1 MREEEIMR
9 VQFKSILC
17 ATDFSDFSNQTI
29 NYGVGLAKEFG
40 ARLIVCHVIDLS
52 SIAIYGE
59 FQLDPVG
66 QQNRII
72 EDANEQLE
80 ALAGDQ
86 PVEWEPLITV
96 GKPADEISRAVEEK
110 DIDLVISA
118 TRGRSGLKRLILGSV
133 TERLMLTLPCPLL
146 VLRSPEHEFLSAP
159 DRKIK
164 LKKILVGCDFSP
176 DSGQALNHALSLA
189 QEFQAELHLVNV
201 IELPAQPNLL
211 KGETSATEEIQEDY
225 RNLLSQKLKDM
236 VPEEAR
242 NWCAPQTSLLEG
254 HPYEELVKYAESNDI
269 DMIVMGVRGHGLVK
283 TLFLGSTTDRVVRRS
298 PCPVLSVGS
307 MVSGG

>member
-1 MREEEIMR
+1 MR
-9 VQFKSILC
+9 VQFKKILC
-17 ATDFSDFSNQTI
+17 ATDFSDFSNHTV
-29 NYGVGLAKEFG
+29 NYGVALAKEFG
-40 ARLIVCHVIDLS
+40 ARLIICHVIDLS
-52 SIAIYGE
+52 SVAIYGE

-66 QQNRII
+66 QQSRII

-80 ALAGDQ
+80 ALTGDQ

-96 GKPADEISRAVEEK
+96 GKPADEIIRAVEEK

-146 VLRSPEHEFLSAP
+146 VLRSPEHDFVKTP
-159 DRKIK
+159 DQVIR

-189 QEFQAELHLVNV
+189 QEFEAELHLVNV
-201 IELPAQPNLL
+201 IEPPAQPNLL
-211 KGETSATEEIQEDY
+211 KSGPSAIGKIQEDY
-225 RNLLSQKLKDM
+225 RNLLTQKLKEM

-242 NWCAPQTSLLEG
+242 NWCAPQTNILEG
-254 HPYEELVKYAESNDI
+254 QPDEALAKYAESNDV
-269 DMIVMGVRGHGLVK
+269 DMIVMGIRGHGLVK
-283 TLFLGSTTDRVVRRS
+283 TLFLGSTTDRVVRRA

-307 MVSGG
+307 MVSGE

>member
-1 MREEEIMR
+1 MR
-9 VQFKSILC
+9 VQFKNILC
-17 ATDFSDFSNQTI
+17 ATDFSDFSNHTVK
-29 NYGVGLAKEFG
+29 YGVALAKEFE

-52 SIAIYGE
+52 SVAIYGE
-59 FQLDPVG
+59 FQLDPIG

-72 EDANEQLE
+72 EDADAQLKE
-80 ALAGDQ
+80 LTGDQ

-96 GKPADEISRAVEEK
+96 GKPADEIFRAVEEK
-110 DIDLVISA
+110 DIDLVITA

-146 VLRSPEHEFLSAP
+146 VLRSPEGDFASDPDPEF
-159 DRKIK
+159 K

-189 QEFQAELHLVNV
+189 QEFQAELHLANV
-201 IELPAQPNLL
+201 IEPPAQPNLL
-211 KGETSATEEIQEDY
+211 KGETSAAEEIQADY
-225 RNLLSQKLKDM
+225 RNLLSQKLKDL

-242 NWCAPQTSLLEG
+242 NWCTPQTSLLEG
-254 HPYEELVKYAESNDI
+254 QPYEELARYAETNDI
-269 DMIVMGVRGHGLVK
+269 DMIVMGIRGHGLVK

-307 MVSGG
+307 NVPGE

>member
-1 MREEEIMR
+1 MR

-80 ALAGDQ
+80 ALTGDQ

-146 VLRSPEHEFLSAP
+146 VLRSSEHEFLSAP

-242 NWCAPQTSLLEG
+242 NWCTPQTSLLEG

>member
-1 MREEEIMR
+1 MR

-17 ATDFSDFSNQTI
+17 ATDFSDFSNQTV
-29 NYGVGLAKEFG
+29 NYGVALAMEFG

-52 SIAIYGE
+52 SVAIYGE

-66 QQNRII
+66 QQNRIM
-72 EDANEQLE
+72 EDANEQLK
-80 ALAGDQ
+80 ALTGDQ

-96 GKPADEISRAVEEK
+96 GKPADEISRAVKEK

-118 TRGRSGLKRLILGSV
+118 TRGRTGLKRLILGSV
-133 TERLMLTLPCPLL
+133 TERLMFTLPCPLL
-146 VLRSPEHEFLSAP
+146 VLRSPEHKFVSAP
-159 DRKIK
+159 DQKIK

-201 IELPAQPNLL
+201 IEPPAQPNLL
-211 KGETSATEEIQEDY
+211 KGETPVAEELQTDY
-225 RNLLSQKLKDM
+225 HNLLSQKLKEM

-242 NWCAPQTSLLEG
+242 NWCTPQTSLREG
-254 HPYEELVKYAESNDI
+254 QPYEELVKYAESNDI

-307 MVSGG
+307 RVSGE